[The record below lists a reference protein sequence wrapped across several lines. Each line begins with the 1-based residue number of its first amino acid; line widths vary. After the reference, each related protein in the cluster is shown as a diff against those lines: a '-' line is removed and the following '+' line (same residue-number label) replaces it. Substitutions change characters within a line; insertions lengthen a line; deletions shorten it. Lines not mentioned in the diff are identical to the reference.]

1 LALLHESSRAVF
13 GLLLDPLARLGPLAS
28 LVLVSAVSG
37 VVLLFAFRWTSR
49 PAAIKRAKQRIQANL
64 LAVRIYQDD
73 LGVVLRAQARTFAA
87 LGIYL
92 ANMLVPFLAILVPF
106 AIFFA
111 HLDARYASRALHP
124 GESALVS
131 ATVAPGQSLS
141 TWTLEGSSGLVVE
154 SRPVRIPSRRE
165 IAWRIRATEP
175 GAQTLALRAGDQR
188 VEKAVSVSKSAAGAA
203 PRRAAASLDS
213 LLFAPT
219 EPAIDARAGIESI
232 IVTTPPLD
240 LELAGVS
247 LHWLVVFLVISA
259 AVAFGLRKR
268 AGVEF

>member
-1 LALLHESSRAVF
+1 MALLHESSRAVF
-13 GLLLDPLARLGPLAS
+13 GLLLDPLLRLGPLTS
-28 LVLVSAVSG
+28 LVIVSAVSG

-64 LAVRIYQDD
+64 LAVRIYQED

-87 LGIYL
+87 LGVYL
-92 ANMLVPFLAILVPF
+92 ANMLVPFLVILAPF

-131 ATVAPGQSLS
+131 ATLSEGQSLT
-141 TWTLEGSSGLVVE
+141 TWALEGSSGLVVD

-165 IAWRIRATEP
+165 IAWRVRATEP
-175 GAQTLALRAGDQR
+175 GAQTLTLHAGEQR
-188 VEKAVSVSKSAAGAA
+188 VEKEVGVSTSVAGMA
-203 PRRAAASLDS
+203 PRRGAASLDS

-219 EPAIDARAGIESI
+219 EPAIEARAGIESI
-232 IVTTPPLD
+232 AVTTPPLD
-240 LELAGVS
+240 LELAGIS

>member
-1 LALLHESSRAVF
+1 MVF

-28 LVLVSAVSG
+28 LVIVSAVSG
-37 VVLLFAFRWTSR
+37 VLLLFAFRWTSR

-64 LAVRIYQDD
+64 LAVRIYQED

-92 ANMLVPFLAILVPF
+92 ANMLVPFLVILAPF

-111 HLDARYASRALHP
+111 HLDARYASRSLHP
-124 GESALVS
+124 GERALVT
-131 ATVAPGQSLS
+131 AIMAPGGSLE
-141 TWTLEGSSGLVVE
+141 TWALEGSSGLVVE

-165 IAWRIRATEP
+165 VAWRIRATEP
-175 GAQTLALRAGDQR
+175 GAQTLALHAGDQR
-188 VEKAVSVSKSAAGAA
+188 VEKAVSVSTSVSGMA

-219 EPAIDARAGIESI
+219 EPAIDAPAGVESI
-232 IVTTPPLD
+232 TVTTPPLD